1 MCSLLSVLV
10 AARILESLRPIFP
23 SATPPNNILLLF
35 FGGVFY
41 LPPQKQSVK
50 HYLCPNSIAHTD
62 SKQVFSMFTVVNDKN
77 TQTKTYKKEC
87 LSLVLVYTILP
98 SC

>member
-1 MCSLLSVLV
+1 MCSLLSALV
-10 AARILESLRPIFP
+10 AVRILETLRPIFP
-23 SATPPNNILLLF
+23 SATPPTNNLLLF
-35 FGGVFY
+35 LFFCFY
-41 LPPQKQSVK
+41 LPPQKQPVK
-50 HYLCPNSIAHTD
+50 HYLCPHSMAHTD

-77 TQTKTYKKEC
+77 TQTYKKEC